1 MDSQTK
7 ALIRKYL
14 TGAGVAA
21 LGGALGALAPILD
34 SILRAGA
41 GATTPSFGVIGV
53 AMLAGAVGAVRLW
66 YMKQTSGLA
75 SIFFLEKS
83 FGDKLASPPAA
94 APSEDSILYS
104 VMLPAIDVRPEAA
117 FSRTTGPGVQLLSA
131 VPSAPPSMVEV
142 RKFSDPRLQE
152 AVEHVFATSGGKN
165 GAFLNVNL
173 NGEVRSGVAIKVG
186 GHLSFSGFLIKK
198 PGYKIDG
205 LAEVSFAF

>member
-21 LGGALGALAPILD
+21 IGGAIGALAPILD
-34 SILRAGA
+34 SMLRADV
-41 GATTPSFGVIGV
+41 GVTFPPLGVVGV
-53 AMLAGAVGAVRLW
+53 AMLAGAVTAVRLW
-66 YMKQTSGLA
+66 YMKQTSSLA
-75 SIFFLEKS
+75 SVFGLEKS
-83 FGDKLASPPAA
+83 FGDKLAAPPAA
-94 APSEDSILYS
+94 APSEDIILYS
-104 VMLPAIDVRPEAA
+104 VMLPSLDQDV
-117 FSRTTGPGVQLLSA
+117 GVGLIGHRGLVGSP
-131 VPSAPPSMVEV
+131 VPVAPTMVEV

-152 AVEHVFATSGGKN
+152 AVEHVFAASGGKN

>member
-1 MDSQTK
+1 MDSQQ
-7 ALIRKYL
+7 AARIRKYL

-21 LGGALGALAPILD
+21 LGGAVTALATVL
-34 SILRAGA
+34 GA
-41 GATTPSFGVIGV
+41 GAMPEPKALGL
-53 AMLAGAVGAVRLW
+53 AMLAGAVGALRLW
-66 YMKQTSGLA
+66 WMRQGSSIA
-75 SIFFLEKS
+75 SIFGLEPS
-83 FGDKLASPPAA
+83 FGDKLAAPPAA

-104 VMLPAIDVRPEAA
+104 VMLPSLDQDV
-117 FSRTTGPGVQLLSA
+117 GVGLIGHRGLVGSP
-131 VPSAPPSMVEV
+131 VPVAPTMVEV

-152 AVEHVFATSGGKN
+152 AVEHVFAASGGKN

>member
-41 GATTPSFGVIGV
+41 GATSPSFGVIGV
-53 AMLAGAVGAVRLW
+53 AMLAGAVTAVRLW
-66 YMKQTSGLA
+66 YMKQTSSLA
-75 SIFFLEKS
+75 SVFGLEKS

-94 APSEDSILYS
+94 APSDDSILYS
-104 VMLPAIDVRPEAA
+104 VMLPAIEPSVARL
-117 FSRTTGPGVQLLSA
+117 GLMA
-131 VPSAPPSMVEV
+131 VPAAPPTLVEV
-142 RKFSDPRLQE
+142 RKFSNPQLQE

-165 GAFLNVNL
+165 GAFLNINL

-198 PGYKIDG
+198 PGVKMDG
-205 LAEVSFAF
+205 LAEVAFAF

>member
-104 VMLPAIDVRPEAA
+104 VMLPEI
-117 FSRTTGPGVQLLSA
+117 GPA
-131 VPSAPPSMVEV
+131 VNRLVAAPPTMVEV

-152 AVEHVFATSGGKN
+152 AVEHVFAKSGAKG